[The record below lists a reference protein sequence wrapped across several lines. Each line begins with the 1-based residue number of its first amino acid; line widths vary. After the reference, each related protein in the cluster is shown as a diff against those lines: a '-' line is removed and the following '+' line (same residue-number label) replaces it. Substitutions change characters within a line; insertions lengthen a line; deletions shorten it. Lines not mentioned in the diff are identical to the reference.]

1 MLTPTFSRLKFRA
14 STMMVAFVCL
24 VTVSTAQLAGCNIAT
39 VSGEKQATG
48 TVTRATTGTAG
59 PLSVTTDNG
68 SVEVQ
73 GRSDATEIKV
83 LATFR
88 ARTQERLDAAKV
100 VIIAN
105 PAGGASISVEWPD
118 GERQSNEGCSMVI
131 VVPDAVGVSIDTSNG
146 RIIID
151 GLAGTATLKSSNGA
165 ITVKDHQGDVNAQT
179 SNGRIEA
186 HGVTGSLDLDTRNGA
201 ISITEALSTVK
212 AVTNNGRINVKL
224 AGEQSGSVT
233 LKSSNG
239 GIDFEPGPSFV
250 GALSART
257 SNGGVKLNDATGKV
271 QTKSSAKSS
280 SKSSSKSS
288 ATYIFGAAATNAAVT
303 ASSAAPATDA
313 IATPAPAAPTPAG
326 AAPAST
332 IETSNA
338 SITITVK

>member
-1 MLTPTFSRLKFRA
+1 MLTPTFNRLKFRA
-14 STMMVAFVCL
+14 FTMMVAFVCL
-24 VTVSTAQLAGCNIAT
+24 VTVSTAQLAGCNTAT
-39 VSGEKQATG
+39 VTGEKQATG
-48 TVTRATTGTAG
+48 TATRAPTGTAG

-131 VVPDAVGVSIDTSNG
+131 VVPDAVGVSIDTNNG
-146 RIIID
+146 RITID

-239 GIDFEPGPSFV
+239 GIDFEPGPLFV

-271 QTKSSAKSS
+271 QTKSSV
-280 SKSSSKSS
+280 KSS

-303 ASSAAPATDA
+303 AASAAPATDA
-313 IATPAPAAPTPAG
+313 IATPAPAAATPAG
-326 AAPAST
+326 AAPASI